1 MVSMTPNPDVSKAMT
16 DHATGVNTGF
26 GGSANTRTEQVE
38 NLQSSLLRMLQY
50 GVLPIAKTNEGLGPP
65 KAPTGINGHHT
76 PSEVTDILGR
86 ALPLEDPVMTNCMQ
100 EAWVRAAI
108 LIRINSLVHGHSA
121 VRPVVVEKLLGL
133 LEKDIVPCIPLH
145 GSISASGDLS
155 PLSYI
160 GGVVQGEANLTVWA
174 GDRRSHQ
181 RYVTTATRA
190 LADAGIQPL
199 KLAAKEGLA
208 IVNGTAISASVG
220 ALAIHDAHGLA
231 VLSQILTAMGVEALG
246 GTSESFDPFFAEVRP
261 HPGQVSNIPF
271 PASNRLL
278 MDAD

>member
-1 MVSMTPNPDVSKAMT
+1 
-16 DHATGVNTGF
+16 
-26 GGSANTRTEQVE
+26 
-38 NLQSSLLRMLQY
+38 MLQY
-50 GVLPIAKTNEGLGPP
+50 GVLPTSKTNEGLGPTE
-65 KAPTGINGHHT
+65 APNGIDGNHT
-76 PSEVTDILGR
+76 PFEVTDILGR

-121 VRPVVVEKLLGL
+121 VRPVVVEKLLSL
-133 LEKDIVPCIPLH
+133 VKKDIVPCIPLH

-174 GDRRSHQ
+174 GDRHSHH
-181 RYVTTATRA
+181 RYITTANRA
-190 LADAGIQPL
+190 LADAGIEPL

-208 IVNGTAISASVG
+208 IVNGTAVSASVG

-261 HPGQVSNIPF
+261 HPGQVSTVLF
-271 PASNRLL
+271 RASNHFLTGI
-278 MDAD
+278 D